1 VNALGRKAI
10 EVRLIAELRVLAGAK
25 PNMREIRL
33 AIAAELGSCTP
44 AELGGAIQSL
54 RYQGKLHWDRL
65 ALSASMI
72 ASSEEGTEALPE
84 PEGGAAAAKVTSPP
98 SGPDDEDDEDYPG
111 GVNDVAPEAPV
122 GDHQP
127 RQPEVAGF
135 VPKALLHKAGVHG
148 AQTHA
153 AARPVPA
160 PEHEP
165 EIARLVR
172 EDATTATQR
181 RRQARSTGTV
191 RQPIELRKYGVP
203 DMSMSEVIGSMLSD
217 DPKMIMRAVSRKHP
231 AMWRRCILLGR
242 ATAKSPMQALY
253 AALETG
259 LDQLEPQEQ
268 SNAA

>member
-1 VNALGRKAI
+1 VSAGQIQNAVIAALRDAY
-10 EVRLIAELRVLAGAK
+10 VRSAAPLQRSQLRWVVAATVGTCT
-25 PNMREIRL
+25 
-33 AIAAELGSCTP
+33 AAEL
-44 AELGGAIQSL
+44 AAAVQVL

-65 ALSASMI
+65 ELSASLLVDLNI
-72 ASSEEGTEALPE
+72 ARAAPE
-84 PEGGAAAAKVTSPP
+84 TAT
-98 SGPDDEDDEDYPG
+98 GPDDDEGEDYPG
-111 GVNDVAPEAPV
+111 GVNDAAAEIPV
-122 GDHQP
+122 
-127 RQPEVAGF
+127 EVAGF

-148 AQTHA
+148 AQTRA

-172 EDATTATQR
+172 EDATVATQR

-259 LDQLEPQEQ
+259 LEQLETQREMRDV
-268 SNAA
+268 A